1 MSVTIE
7 NSPQGRPWVGILL
20 ICGTTLFFA
29 ALDTVAK
36 YLTRE
41 YHPLQVV
48 WGRYFFHAALLLPF
62 LWRRGLRRSFA
73 SANPKLQ
80 IGRAVLISVITFMF
94 FTTLSYLP
102 LVDAQAISFTMPLIL
117 TAIAFFFLGEK
128 VGVRRWIAVA
138 VGFIGVLFVIRPTGG
153 AMHWAAL
160 LCLACA
166 ALNACFHV
174 VTRTLARTDS
184 PDVGIAYA
192 GFAGAAIFS
201 LVVPS
206 VWKTPDLEATLLLA
220 SMGFFGATGHYWL
233 SQAYI
238 YARAVVVA
246 PYVYLQMVWVAMF
259 GFVLFGDVP
268 SLSTSLGTAI
278 VIAAG
283 LYVFNRER
291 KLKGEG

>member
-1 MSVTIE
+1 VTTAIQ
-7 NSPQGRPWVGILL
+7 PQGRPWVGILL
-20 ICGTTLFFA
+20 VCGTTLCFA

-36 YLTRE
+36 YLTRD

-48 WGRYFFHAALLLPF
+48 WGRYFFHALLLMPF
-62 LWRRGLRRSFA
+62 LWKRGLRRSFA
-73 SANPKLQ
+73 TANPKLQ
-80 IGRAVLISVITFMF
+80 IGRALLICVITFMF
-94 FTTLSYLP
+94 FTTLAYLP

-128 VGVRRWIAVA
+128 VGPRRWAAVA
-138 VGFIGVLFVIRPTGG
+138 VGFVGVLFVIRPTGETV
-153 AMHWAAL
+153 HWAAL
-160 LCLACA
+160 LCLACS
-166 ALNACFHV
+166 ALNAVFHV
-174 VTRTLARTDS
+174 MTRTLARTDS

-192 GFAGAAIFS
+192 GFTGAAIFS
-201 LVVPS
+201 LVVPG
-206 VWKTPDLEATLLLA
+206 VWKTPDATSMLLLA
-220 SMGFFGATGHYWL
+220 SMGVLGATGHYWL

-238 YARAVVVA
+238 HARAVVVA
-246 PYVYLQMVWVAMF
+246 PYIYLQMVWVAMF

-278 VIAAG
+278 VIGAG